1 MAKRN
6 EYLDVVELRARIAEQ
21 GLDRAKYQSLMT
33 KIQVLPNS
41 GFSDKT
47 ANQKVVA
54 VRHFLW
60 TGVRAGIYEAVY
72 GAEPVLFRVTPMGQV
87 VDDIW
92 RAEEAGI
99 DVFGENSGNGVQVDG

>member
-6 EYLDVVELRARIAEQ
+6 EYLNVVELRARIAEQ
-21 GLDRAKYQSLMT
+21 GLDRAKYQFLMT
-33 KIQVLPNS
+33 KIQVLPNT
-41 GFSDKT
+41 GFSAKT

-60 TGVRAGIYEAVY
+60 TGVRAGIYETVH
-72 GAEPVLFRVTPMGQV
+72 GAGPVRFRVTPMGQV
-87 VDDIW
+87 VGDIW